1 MNFINT
7 ILPFSSSVV
16 SFVFAALIF
25 RRYLARRGPHLLL
38 WGIGMVFYGIGGFCE
53 AYYGA
58 KGWNDLVFRLWY
70 LFGGVTG
77 IYFLDAAE
85 AFFHLTP
92 SPFRSVIFQ
101 ALFVVV
107 SLFVVS
113 SSGSLFASGLVLI
126 LYLTLILIAVGEL
139 RMVGNLDSWYQMV
152 AGKVTLKAQQS
163 ILTAFIIVFF
173 IETLLLIRS

>member
-1 MNFINT
+1 MDKIKEIISKKPQLFVIVSLVYLFLT
-7 ILPFSSSVV
+7 GLVKWKLTPAASS
-16 SFVFAALIF
+16 
-25 RRYLARRGPHLLL
+25 
-38 WGIGMVFYGIGGFCE
+38 
-53 AYYGA
+53 
-58 KGWNDLVFRLWY
+58 LWY

-152 AGKVTLKAQQS
+152 AGKVT
-163 ILTAFIIVFF
+163 
-173 IETLLLIRS
+173 